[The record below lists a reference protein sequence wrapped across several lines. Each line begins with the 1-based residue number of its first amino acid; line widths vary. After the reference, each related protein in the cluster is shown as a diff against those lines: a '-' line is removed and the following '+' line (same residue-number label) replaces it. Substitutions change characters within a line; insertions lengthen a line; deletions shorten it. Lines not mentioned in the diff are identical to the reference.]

1 MKIIG
6 IESSSLVASVALVE
20 EGRTLG
26 QYTVDHRKTHSQT
39 LLPMLD
45 ELLRMTE
52 TPMEEVDAVAVAA
65 GPGSFTGLRIGV
77 ATAKGLCLA
86 AGKPLI
92 AVPTLEAMAWSVW
105 DARDLVCPILDARR
119 AQVYAALYAYDDARQ
134 MICLQEAQVVEIST
148 VCDWIRAE
156 GRPALFLGDGVPVQ
170 EERLRAELG
179 EQAVLAPAHLAR
191 QQAAAVASL
200 GLEYFR
206 AGKIADADS
215 FAPEYL
221 RISQAER
228 ERARRLAAQENA

>member
-20 EGRTLG
+20 DEKTLG

-52 TPMEEVDAVAVAA
+52 TPIDAVDAVAVAS
-65 GPGSFTGLRIGV
+65 GPGSFTGLRIGA

-92 AVPTLEAMAWSVW
+92 AVPTLEAMAYSFWG
-105 DARDLVCPILDARR
+105 ARGPVCPILDARR
-119 AQVYAALYAYDDARQ
+119 SQVYTALYRFDEAGRMQ
-134 MICLQEAQVVEIST
+134 TLQEAQAVEISA
-148 VCDWIRAE
+148 VIEWVRRAGE
-156 GRPALFLGDGVPVQ
+156 PVVFLGDGIPVQ
-170 EERLRAELG
+170 KETLQKELG
-179 EQAVLAPAHLAR
+179 ALARFAPAHLAR
-191 QQAAAVASL
+191 QQAAAVAAL

-206 AGKIADADS
+206 EGKTVDADR

-228 ERARRLAAQENA
+228 ERAKRLAAQEDA